1 MNQTRSFWVKLLW
14 KIAGP
19 VVTSAANGTLKTDMP
34 VEALRGERAAV
45 THLEAIGR
53 TVAGLAPWLETP
65 AQDPEEEALRVCA
78 ADRTRKAIANAVRP
92 DSVDFCNFSGEPSAQ
107 PLVDAAFLA
116 QGILRAP
123 TELWQKQDEAVR
135 RWLVDALRTT
145 RCIPARRNNWLL
157 FPAMIEAALY
167 RMTGEWESARVE
179 EALCAHEQ
187 WYHGDG
193 VYGDGPELHWDY
205 YNSYVIQPMLVDL
218 LRTVPVPAGI
228 DAGTVFTRSRRYAA
242 LLERQIAPD
251 GSFPPVGRSLTY
263 RSAAFQTLAQMA
275 LLNRLPDE
283 LPPAQVRCALTAM
296 LRRCFSAPN
305 TFDADG
311 WLTIGLCG
319 HQPALGEAY
328 ISTGSLYLCTT
339 GFLPLGLPE
348 SHPFWRDADQPYTAQ
363 KVWCGENVPVDHALR
378 DRATAP

>member
-1 MNQTRSFWVKLLW
+1 M
-14 KIAGP
+14 A
-19 VVTSAANGTLKTDMP
+19 AANGTLKATMP
-34 VEALRGERAAV
+34 VEALRDERVAV

-53 TVAGLAPWLETP
+53 TVAGLAPWLETQ
-65 AQDPEEEALRVCA
+65 AQNPEEEVLRCRA
-78 ADRTRKAIANAVRP
+78 AMLARLAIANAVHP
-92 DSVDFCNFSGEPSAQ
+92 ASADFCNFSGELSTQ

-123 TELWQKQDEAVR
+123 MELWQKLDAEAQHH
-135 RWLVDALRTT
+135 LVNALRET
-145 RCIPARRNNWLL
+145 RSIPAYQNNWLM

-167 RMTGEWESARVE
+167 RMTGEWDRKRVDD
-179 EALCAHEQ
+179 AFCMHEQ
-187 WYHGDG
+187 WYQGDG

-205 YNSYVIQPMLVDL
+205 YNSYVIQPMLMDL
-218 LRTVPVPAGI
+218 LRTLQPLEPRGI
-228 DAGTVFTRSRRYAA
+228 DVETAYTRARRYAA

-251 GSFPPVGRSLTY
+251 GSFPAVGRSLTY

-275 LLNRLPDE
+275 LLDELPDE

-296 LRRCFSAPN
+296 LRRCFAAPD

-319 HQPALGEAY
+319 HQPALGESY
-328 ISTGSLYLCTT
+328 ISTGSLYLCTV

-348 SHPFWRDADQPYTAQ
+348 SHPFWCDADQPYTAQ
-363 KVWCGENVPVDHALR
+363 KVWSGGNVPVDHALR
-378 DRATAP
+378 SKTK

>member
-1 MNQTRSFWVKLLW
+1 MHQTRAFWVELLW
-14 KIAGP
+14 KIAEP
-19 VVTSAANGTLKTDMP
+19 VVTSAANITLKTDMP
-34 VEALRGERAAV
+34 VEALRAERAAV

-53 TVAGLAPWLETP
+53 TVAGLAPWLETTAQNP
-65 AQDPEEEALRVCA
+65 AEEALRRCA
-78 ADRTRKAIANAVRP
+78 ADRTRRAIANVVRP
-92 DSVDFCNFSGEPSAQ
+92 DSADYCSFSGEPSAQ

-123 TELWQKQDEAVR
+123 TELWQKLDESAR
-135 RWLVDALRTT
+135 QQLVAALRKT
-145 RCIPARRNNWLL
+145 RRIPARRNNWML

-167 RMTGEWESARVE
+167 RMTGEWEPVRVE
-179 EALCAHEQ
+179 EALSAHEQ
-187 WYHGDG
+187 WYQGDG
-193 VYGDGPELHWDY
+193 IYGDGPALHWDY
-205 YNSYVIQPMLVDL
+205 YNSYVIQPMLIDL
-218 LRTVPVPAGI
+218 LRTVPLPANI
-228 DAGTVFTRSRRYAA
+228 NAEAVLTRSRRYAA

-251 GSFPPVGRSLTY
+251 GSFPPVGRSLSY

-275 LLNRLPDE
+275 LLNQLPDE

-296 LRRCFSAPN
+296 LRRCFSPPD

-363 KVWCGENVPVDHALR
+363 RVWSGVDVPVDHALR
-378 DRATAP
+378 DRPTAP

>member
-1 MNQTRSFWVKLLW
+1 MNRTRAFWVELLCR
-14 KIAGP
+14 IAEP

-34 VEALRGERAAV
+34 VEAQRGERATV

-65 AQDPEEEALRVCA
+65 AQNPAEEALRTCA
-78 ADRTRKAIANAVRP
+78 AERTRKAIANAVRP
-92 DSVDFCNFSGEPSAQ
+92 DSADDCNFSGELSAQ
-107 PLVDAAFLA
+107 PLVDASFLA

-123 TELWQKQDEAVR
+123 TELWQKLDEVAR
-135 RWLVDALRTT
+135 QQLVDALRMT
-145 RCIPARRNNWLL
+145 RRIPARRNNWLL
-157 FPAMIEAALY
+157 FPAVIEAALY
-167 RMTGEWESARVE
+167 RMTGEWEPVRVE
-179 EALCAHEQ
+179 EALIAHEQ
-187 WYHGDG
+187 WYQGDG
-193 VYGDGPELHWDY
+193 VYGDGPALHWDY

-218 LRTVPVPAGI
+218 LRTVPLPANI
-228 DAGTVFTRSRRYAA
+228 DAKAIFTRSRRYAA

-251 GSFPPVGRSLTY
+251 GSFPPVGRSLAY

-275 LLNRLPDE
+275 LLNQLPDE

-296 LRRCFSAPN
+296 LRRCFSPSD

-339 GFLPLGLPE
+339 AFLPLGLPE

-363 KVWCGENVPVDHALR
+363 RVWSGDNVPVDHALR
-378 DRATAP
+378 DRPTAP